1 MKKIVHSSVMKLI
14 AAALLLVVSQ
24 VLIAQDTIINVPL
37 GVVDGKGALYD
48 AIMNDVDDE
57 GNRLHPNA
65 TYRLSRGQIYP
76 VPEMHF
82 NFDVTID
89 AEDGEDRPPMVIPE
103 KSVSGTYP
111 YALFYQVA
119 SYSLTCKNILFSGIG
134 FDKSIIDYGL
144 SIISGKVVIENC
156 IFHGF
161 DQGAIGGQ
169 NSKHYN
175 LHVNNTIFRNNQGVE
190 RWWEGAPIML
200 WAALGDTL
208 SITNSTFFNNTT
220 VVVSNWEQHYTKYY
234 KFSHNTVY
242 GTGGVGQS
250 SFAQTDSEITDNL
263 FINIFA
269 FGIDTAGYE
278 HGEGALPG
286 DQTCIV
292 PVGENDV
299 EKMKEEI
306 GVESEAERK
315 MIVHNNV
322 YFWSQEVKDYWAS
335 RGEQFPPASLNP
347 VFMNPETLAMFDDE
361 TAYPLFDES
370 DNIEA
375 DPGFVD
381 SEMEAKV
388 IAGFLERGDILYD
401 SAANG
406 SSFPYVRD
414 PFVHFYPEESGVS
427 NIKVMV
433 EWPLAEDLT
442 YTNEAVLTAS
452 STGGPVGDPRWH
464 GPDGIDDGIVSSRI
478 GLKVSNYPN
487 PFSNTTTITYEVE
500 KASDVTVAIYN
511 AVGKEVAV
519 LVKGMQ
525 QTGRHNVQWSP
536 NISPGIY
543 ICRIQIGSKSGYTKI
558 VYSSN

>member
-1 MKKIVHSSVMKLI
+1 MKRIVTLSSKKLI
-14 AAALLLVVSQ
+14 VFALFLAASQ
-24 VLIAQDTIINVPL
+24 ILIAQDTIINVPL
-37 GVVDGKGALYD
+37 GVVDGKGALFD
-48 AIMNDVDDE
+48 AIMGDVNEE
-57 GNRLHPNA
+57 GERLHPNA
-65 TYRLSRGQIYP
+65 TYRLSRGQVYP

-82 NFDVTID
+82 DFNITID
-89 AEDGEDRPPMVIPE
+89 AEEGEDKPPMVIPE
-103 KSVSGTYP
+103 KSVLGDLP
-111 YALFYQVA
+111 YALFYQED
-119 SYSLTCKNILFSGIG
+119 SSSLTCKNIIFSGVS

-144 SIISGKVVIENC
+144 NIRSGKVVIEGC

-169 NSKHYN
+169 GAKHYN
-175 LHVNNTIFRNNQGVE
+175 LHVNNTIFRNNQGVK

-234 KFSHNTVY
+234 RFNNNTVY

-250 SFAQTDSEITDNL
+250 AFAQTDSEIRNNL

-269 FGIDTAGYE
+269 FGIDTTGYE

-286 DQTCIV
+286 DQTSIV

-306 GVESEAERK
+306 GVESEADRK
-315 MIVHNNV
+315 IIVRNNV

-335 RGEQFPPASLNP
+335 RGEQFPPADKNP
-347 VFMNPETLAMFDDE
+347 VFMNPETLAMFNDE
-361 TAYPLFDES
+361 VAYPLFDES

-414 PFVHFYPEESGVS
+414 PFVHFYPEESGIS
-427 NIKVMV
+427 NIKTII
-433 EWPLAEDLT
+433 EWPLAEDLS

-452 STGGPVGDPRWH
+452 STGGPVGDPRWS
-464 GPDGIDDGIVSSRI
+464 GISGIDDGVGSSDMF
-478 GLKVSNYPN
+478 LKVSNYPN
-487 PFSNTTTITYEVE
+487 PFSSTTTITYDLEND
-500 KASDVTVAIYN
+500 SDVTVAIFN

-519 LVKGMQ
+519 LVKGKQ
-525 QTGRHNVQWSP
+525 RAGRHNVQWSP
-536 NISPGIY
+536 NTSPGIY
-543 ICRIQIGSKSGYTKI
+543 ICMMQIGSKSVYTKL
-558 VYSSN
+558 VYSSH